1 MSTNLIDDWKDHAV
15 FFLKQNTNA
24 ELSDILE
31 FVIDYWQNLRSDEE
45 NLCEFNVQIE
55 NL

>member
-1 MSTNLIDDWKDHAV
+1 MLINEVNDWKDHAI

-24 ELSDILE
+24 ELPDILE

-45 NLCEFNVQIE
+45 NLREFNEQIE